1 MSLKLK
7 DFITQLRAC
16 KTSKEEKEFVLKETA
31 SIRQSFQKNEHSYK
45 PRNLVKLLFISLQGV
60 NVDFGQIESLNLAC
74 RNSFIEKKIGYLT
87 MSFFLHEKSEM
98 LMMATNRIS
107 MDLDH
112 SNPYVRETALSA
124 FAVIA
129 DQDMARM
136 LAPKIKALI
145 LASKDRE
152 AGYGSIG
159 GVGGVVGA
167 PGYASAFRNDD
178 GSLTQ
183 LVRKKA
189 FLAVLRI
196 VQKCPDLIVE
206 FIPVFA
212 GVFREKDHGL
222 MLAAAPV
229 VERFYLRVF
238 EQLSAEAAGEGETAF
253 SKNQMVR
260 RFLADLG
267 DNVLCLIDRV
277 KALLSY
283 SDPDYT
289 VNSVNDPFLLISSLQ
304 TIKNVLVKA
313 EQVDFA
319 VDHGVQKAIQG
330 LVVFVLSNTR
340 QSKKAVNAVLYE
352 LAQLALVFPQSEEM
366 VNSAF
371 AILNQLVES
380 KEQVPNFKFVAMN
393 LVLAAE
399 GGNERF
405 LALLGT
411 RCELILDVLRD
422 EDLSLKALALKVLP
436 LVSTADNVD
445 QLFQAMKDVLQSEKR
460 KSRPNHEIEGAVVD
474 NIFHLLEHKM
484 GELKRQRIDKSVE
497 FLLIHTQEIKES
509 SLASLGLMIENA
521 PELHVYALRKLWE
534 AVAANWQSSGLFRL
548 SCFVFG
554 ECADAISQE
563 TVGFDVS
570 AVLTFFER
578 VARQVSGTLN
588 KCYFL
593 NSAAKLMARSSSDET
608 VRRHLKTLRL
618 FLKDSEPAVQLR
630 AAEFVA
636 LLESPLMTLAEK
648 AELFEPVP
656 NFNLRGS
663 SLASGPKRQHS
674 TAIKQPLSSGDLF
687 VLEAAQTDQKAPQ
700 ITVFSDDELSVAVD
714 YQCLNGS
721 YSGSISVGN
730 ATSQGFEDVVLQL
743 VGLSNASVGF
753 KGAKWAEVEAGE
765 RRAVPFEVN
774 AVSAAVN
781 EVKLKFVLKFYY
793 RGSEKVDDFR
803 VVKEGPFSLQSG
815 QPAAR
820 LEGKAADSSANFNLL
835 DLNF

>member
-16 KTSKEEKEFVLKETA
+16 KTTKEEKEFILKETA

-145 LASKDRE
+145 SASKDKE
-152 AGYGSIG
+152 AGYGNIG
-159 GVGGVVGA
+159 GYGVSSTGT

-196 VQKCPDLIVE
+196 VQKCPDLIIE
-206 FIPVFA
+206 FIPVLT

-222 MLAAAPV
+222 MLAATPV
-229 VERFYLRVF
+229 IEKFYLRVF
-238 EQLSAEAAGEGETAF
+238 GQLPEESLAEGEVQF
-253 SKNQMVR
+253 SKNQLVK
-260 RFLADLG
+260 RFLSELN
-267 DNVLCLIDRV
+267 DNVLCLID
-277 KALLSY
+277 KIKSLLSY

-304 TIKNVLVKA
+304 TIKNILVKA

-319 VDHGVQKAIQG
+319 IEHGIQKAIQG

-340 QSKKAVNAVLYE
+340 QNKKAVNAVLYE

-371 AILNQLVES
+371 AILNQLIES

-393 LVLAAE
+393 LIQAAE
-399 GGNERF
+399 GGNDRF
-405 LALLGT
+405 LSLLGT
-411 RCELILDVLRD
+411 HCELILDVLRE

-436 LVSTADNVD
+436 LISTAENVD
-445 QLFQAMKDVLQSEKR
+445 KLFQAMKDVLQTEMR
-460 KSRPNHEIEGAVVD
+460 RLRPNHEIEGAVVN

-497 FLLIHTQEIKES
+497 FLLVYTQEIREAN
-509 SLASLGLMIENA
+509 LASLALMVENSA
-521 PELHVYALRKLWE
+521 ELHSYGLKKLWE
-534 AVAANWQSSGLFRL
+534 VIHNNWQSSGLFRL
-548 SCFVFG
+548 SCFLFG
-554 ECADAISQE
+554 ECADGINQE
-563 TVGFDVS
+563 NVGFDINS
-570 AVLTFFER
+570 VLSFYDR
-578 VARQVSGTLN
+578 IAKQVTGTLN
-588 KCYFL
+588 KYYFL
-593 NSAAKLMARSSSDET
+593 NSAAKLMARSLSEET
-608 VRRHLKTLRL
+608 VKRHLKIVKL
-618 FLKDSEPAVQLR
+618 FLRDNETAVQMR

-636 LLESPLMTLAEK
+636 ILESPLISLAEK

-656 NFNLRGS
+656 NFNLKQNPLAANLRRQLS
-663 SLASGPKRQHS
+663 ASQKQQQLNIDFNSLRPNDNEPNS
-674 TAIKQPLSSGDLF
+674 
-687 VLEAAQTDQKAPQ
+687 PQ
-700 ITVFSDDELSVAVD
+700 ITVFSDDELSVSVGYD
-714 YQCLNGS
+714 CLNGS
-721 YSGSISVGN
+721 FSGTINVKNG
-730 ATSQGFEDVVLQL
+730 TSQRFEDVVLQL
-743 VGLSNASVGF
+743 IGLSNASVGF
-753 KGAKWAEVEAGE
+753 KGAKWTEIEAGQK
-765 RRAVPFEVN
+765 RSVPFEVN
-774 AVSAAVN
+774 SVTTTVN
-781 EVKLKFVLKFYY
+781 EVKLKFVLKFFYQ
-793 RGSEKVDDFR
+793 GAEKVDDFR
-803 VVKEGPFSLQSG
+803 HSKEGLFSLQSQEKG
-815 QPAAR
+815 T
-820 LEGKAADSSANFNLL
+820 ESGSNFNLL